1 MTPYANNNDKDPE
14 GSTRQGHQRHFVFEK
29 RRMARAGAVP
39 APVAFLLL
47 GCIAAVLPL
56 ISSPLLGTGM
66 AAAAC
71 TVAIPILLQ
80 AGARPSMCHD
90 AGRDVL
96 CVRKGVSWKLL
107 AGFRCTHLPTNV
119 NGNQDRLVRH
129 LHGIDPHVTFKV
141 VVSRHEFPRESR
153 SRSGSWFAP
162 KGDDVAVLGA
172 GESGHAW
179 FLVLERPANLLLGVM
194 HEVAVLAR
202 GAGCY
207 PVDVPQHLPAPPV
220 PRGDGG
226 RAGARGGV
234 VSAEASEVTLPLIHD
249 TAASTLQV
257 IEPDLQLPSESG

>member
-1 MTPYANNNDKDPE
+1 MTPYSNNDDKAPE

-29 RRMARAGAVP
+29 RRMARANVVP
-39 APVAFLLL
+39 APAALLVL
-47 GCIAAVLPL
+47 GCVIAAAFSLVSQAPG
-56 ISSPLLGTGM
+56 IGI

-71 TVAIPILLQ
+71 IIAVPILLQ
-80 AGARPSMCHD
+80 AKARPAMYHD

-96 CVRKGVSWKLL
+96 CVRKGVSWTML

-162 KGDDVAVLGA
+162 KGDDVTTLGS

-179 FLVLERPANLLLGVM
+179 LLVLERPANLMLGIK
-194 HEVAVLAR
+194 HEEAALAR
-202 GAGCY
+202 ARDVTKAMFPNTY
-207 PVDVPQHLPAPPV
+207 PHHQF
-220 PRGDGG
+220 
-226 RAGARGGV
+226 RAA
-234 VSAEASEVTLPLIHD
+234 
-249 TAASTLQV
+249 TANELALVATW
-257 IEPDLQLPSESG
+257 